1 MSDKKEEALKAFG
14 EVVQDLL
21 NGMFQMVISLD
32 KVSERFSRRAA
43 EADDHATRTHNT
55 RTAFDLIQTSLQLES
70 ARNQLAKMACELGF
84 MSLKGTQGT
93 RMVEIETEVEEP

>member
-1 MSDKKEEALKAFG
+1 MNEKDEALKSFG

-21 NGMFQMVISLD
+21 NSMFLMVISLD

-43 EADDHATRTHNT
+43 EADDHQTRMHNT
-55 RTAFDLIQTSLQLES
+55 NTAFDLIQTSLQLES
-70 ARNQLAKMACELGF
+70 ARNQLAKMACRLGF

-93 RMVEIETEVEEP
+93 RLVELETEVEEP